1 MDADSLKLV
10 RALPL
15 FSGLSDEELGCL
27 GGAEIVEYNE
37 GDVIIE
43 DGDPAKY
50 FYVIIDGQIVIH
62 RMYDNQEI
70 LMGIADAGTFL
81 GEIFILLDMPWIS
94 TARAKTKVRL
104 VRMCSEDFWRMLS
117 QCRSITREVLRQ
129 TAIRLRNIE
138 GYSQQREK
146 LVSLGTM
153 AAGLAH
159 ELNNPAAAARR
170 ATSHLRETVEQLEH
184 FTCNLSKKF
193 SPENWQELLDAEES
207 AGKLCQTSS
216 PASSVERSDREEELA
231 SWLEANQIAEAWKL
245 SPTFAAA
252 CLSPQSL
259 QQLAKKFPKDTRTD
273 AFLWLEAQL
282 TLRSLLREVEESTGR
297 IGDLVTAMKS
307 YTYMD
312 RGAVQEV
319 DVHDGIKSTLTI
331 LKHKMKNAKLE
342 TRFAQNLPYIQARG
356 SELNQVWTN
365 LIDNAIHA
373 VRGTGSITITTR
385 PENSHIVVEIADNG
399 GGIPAEIQG
408 RIFEPFFTTKGVGSG
423 TGLGLVISH
432 RIVADGHGGEIEFES
447 QPGNTVFR
455 VRLPLRLRGSPHL
468 TELDRRRAV
477 PESFSS

>member
-15 FSGLSDEELGCL
+15 FSGLSDDELGCL

-43 DGDPAKY
+43 DGDAAKY
-50 FYVIIDGQIVIH
+50 FYVTIDGEIAIH

-104 VRMCSEDFWRMLS
+104 VRMGSEDFWRMLS
-117 QCRSITREVLRQ
+117 QCHSITREVLRE

-170 ATSHLRETVEQLEH
+170 ATSHLRETVEQLEN

-207 AGKLCQTSS
+207 AAKLCELHS

-245 SPTFAAA
+245 APTFASAS
-252 CLSPQSL
+252 LSSQNL
-259 QQLAKKFPKDTRTD
+259 QQLAEKFPSETRAD

-282 TLRSLLREVEESTGR
+282 SLRSLLREVEESTGR

-319 DVHDGIKSTLTI
+319 DIHDGIKSTLTI

-342 TRFAQNLPYIQARG
+342 TRFAQNLPHIQARG

-373 VRGTGSITITTR
+373 VRGTGNITITTR

-399 GGIPAEIQG
+399 AGIPAEIQG

-468 TELDRRRAV
+468 TELGRRR
-477 PESFSS
+477 FSGVR